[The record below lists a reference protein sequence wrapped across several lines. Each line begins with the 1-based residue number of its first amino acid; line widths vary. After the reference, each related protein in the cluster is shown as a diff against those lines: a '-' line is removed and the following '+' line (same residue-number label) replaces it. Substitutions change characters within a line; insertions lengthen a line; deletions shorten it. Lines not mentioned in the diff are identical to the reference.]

1 MITKEELL
9 ALATD
14 DFQHRDGN
22 YPKANIPDSIEIWET
37 ERIHTNSDGEPRPE
51 FGIQASFKNTTQ
63 DAAERWLE
71 KWCKQNDIPIHA
83 VESWQD
89 GDYQDDWVCACTA
102 TCLEKAPEQE
112 REELLP
118 FE

>member
-1 MITKEELL
+1 MITKDELL
-9 ALATD
+9 ALATN
-14 DFQHRDGN
+14 DFQHRNGK

-37 ERIHTNSDGEPRPE
+37 ERIHTNDAGEPCPE

-71 KWCKQNDIPIHA
+71 KWCKQNDIPIRA

-89 GDYQDDWVCACTA
+89 GDYHDDWVCACTA
-102 TCLEKAPEQE
+102 TCLEKVPDQE